1 MYQAQDIEV
10 FIFAHDRAAFLREA
24 LDCYLAQTV
33 TGFRLV
39 VLANAPAADVLQ
51 VTQEYAARGVET
63 ICEPAPLNVHG
74 CVRRCQELA
83 SRAITV
89 LAHDDDWVHPAY
101 VENLLKCYNQ
111 IPGIYLAL
119 SAMGEWDEK
128 PFSAPGHSRVF
139 LLNQSELS
147 AYIFIG
153 ESFAFS
159 SSSYKT
165 EILKHAPAPDFAR
178 YGKVNDVPF
187 MLGVCGGGRAA
198 VLAFPFV
205 KGRTHGGQDSRTF
218 STGPTAKQWLE
229 LDLCHKEMMR
239 RGGTKMTLAYI
250 CNALHRLKTG
260 WRDWCKCEYGK
271 MTFAQYL
278 KLARQMGALDTKRR
292 LCGFLLRG
300 GVRKALLD
308 GLCPFKK
315 LMLK

>member
-24 LDCYLAQTV
+24 LNCYLAQTV

-89 LAHDDDWVHPAY
+89 MAHDDDWVHPAY
-101 VENLLKCYNQ
+101 LETILKCYNQ
-111 IPGIYLAL
+111 NPGLHLVL

-128 PFSAPGHSRVF
+128 PFSAQGHSREI

-153 ESFAFS
+153 VPFAFS
-159 SSSYKT
+159 SSCYKI
-165 EILKHAPAPDFAR
+165 EILKHALAPDFGR
-178 YGKVNDVPF
+178 YGNVYDVRTII
-187 MLGVCGGGRAA
+187 GVVDAER
-198 VLAFPFV
+198 V
-205 KGRTHGGQDSRTF
+205 
-218 STGPTAKQWLE
+218 
-229 LDLCHKEMMR
+229 
-239 RGGTKMTLAYI
+239 
-250 CNALHRLKTG
+250 
-260 WRDWCKCEYGK
+260 
-271 MTFAQYL
+271 
-278 KLARQMGALDTKRR
+278 
-292 LCGFLLRG
+292 
-300 GVRKALLD
+300 
-308 GLCPFKK
+308 GL
-315 LMLK
+315 